1 MGCEKVVEVGG
12 GLLGVF
18 TERIGAYIT
27 EGCLGILFAVV
38 CTVCTGG
45 ETSWVVLFT
54 LGVLCTGVLVT
65 VGTLVWLVFT
75 SDLL

>member
-1 MGCEKVVEVGG
+1 M
-12 GLLGVF
+12 F
-18 TERIGAYIT
+18 TERIGAYNT
-27 EGCLGILFAVV
+27 EGWLDILFTVV
-38 CTVCTGG
+38 GTLCTGG

-54 LGVLCTGVLVT
+54 LGELCTGVLVT

>member
-1 MGCEKVVEVGG
+1 M
-12 GLLGVF
+12 F
-18 TERIGAYIT
+18 TERMGAYNT
-27 EGCLGILFAVV
+27 EGWLEILFTVV
-38 CTVCTGG
+38 GTLCTGG

-54 LGVLCTGVLVT
+54 LGELYTGVLVT

>member
-1 MGCEKVVEVGG
+1 M
-12 GLLGVF
+12 GVF
-18 TERIGAYIT
+18 TERVGAYSTGGWLDILCT
-27 EGCLGILFAVV
+27 VVGI
-38 CTVCTGG
+38 VCTGG

-54 LGVLCTGVLVT
+54 LGELYTGVLVT